1 MRNLEQRVQ
10 VKIKSI
16 PKNNQRDKFFLYS
29 SYVMYYKPGLK
40 QYYYFR
46 VCSNK
51 YYFLLKKKKG
61 CLFHIG
67 CVCLVFAIYN
77 PSLQLQKGLTFAFN
91 YKGQALFELQS
102 GQMLEFRN
110 IVQDQTQIKVSPIQP
125 TAKMLY
131 PLPKKLHVLVLY
143 HLVVYIKERGLI
155 CATVEQITNV

>member
-16 PKNNQRDKFFLYS
+16 PKNNQRDNFFLYS
-29 SYVMYYKPGLK
+29 GYVMYYKLGLK
-40 QYYYFR
+40 QYYYFC

-51 YYFLLKKKKG
+51 YYYLLKKNKDVYPTLVV
-61 CLFHIG
+61 CVQCSLFITP
-67 CVCLVFAIYN
+67 IY
-77 PSLQLQKGLTFAFN
+77 N
-91 YKGQALFELQS
+91 YKGQALLQLYF
-102 GQMLEFRN
+102 GQMLELRN
-110 IVQDQTQIKVSPIQP
+110 IVQDQTQIKVGPIQP